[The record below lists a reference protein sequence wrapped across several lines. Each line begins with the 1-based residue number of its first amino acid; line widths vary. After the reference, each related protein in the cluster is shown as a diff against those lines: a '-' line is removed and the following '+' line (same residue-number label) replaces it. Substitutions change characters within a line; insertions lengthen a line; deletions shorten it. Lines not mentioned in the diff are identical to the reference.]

1 MRASVMLCAALG
13 GFLFGYDT
21 GVINAALFQM
31 KDHFGF
37 SEHSWQYALIV
48 AIAIAGAF
56 VGAFIS
62 GFISAAFGRR
72 PCIAVAD
79 ALFVI
84 GSVLMGAAP
93 NVEVVLVSRVIVGL
107 AIGISSATIPVYLAE
122 VTSPK
127 HRGATIVLNNLFLTG
142 GQFVAAGF
150 TAIMVVFTS
159 KNIGWRVAIGIG
171 ALPAV
176 VQAFCLLFFL
186 PESPRWLLSKG
197 HADRAKAVADKFEVD
212 LCEFQ
217 EGDELPSVRID
228 YRPLMAR
235 DMRFRVV
242 LSSGLQIIQQ
252 FSGINTIMYYSSVIL
267 YDAGFRDAIMPVVLS
282 IPLAFMN
289 ALFTAVAIFTVD
301 RFGRRRMLLI
311 SVFGCLVL
319 LVVIAIIGFFIGTRI
334 SYSVG
339 GGLFLALLAVFLAL
353 YAPGIG
359 CIPWV
364 IMGEI
369 FPTHLR
375 TSAASVATMANWGA
389 NVLVSQVFPI
399 LMGAIGV
406 GGTFTIISGL
416 MALGCIFVYFFAVE
430 TKGLTLEQIDN
441 MFRKR
446 AGLPPR
452 FHEEGESG
460 ESGAG
465 YREDGDL
472 GRLATEDVCDLSS
485 LGNRVVS
492 FAKAEDAF
500 TEVAM
505 PDRHAVS
512 NKFEERA
519 TSSSSD
525 PQSLENQDEVRQ
537 AAIKA
542 APHEPK

>member
-1 MRASVMLCAALG
+1 MRTSVMLCAALG

-21 GVINAALFQM
+21 SVINAALFQM

-37 SEHSWQYALIV
+37 NEHSWEYALIV

-79 ALFVI
+79 GLFIV
-84 GSVLMGAAP
+84 GSVLMAAAP
-93 NVEVVLVSRVIVGL
+93 NVAAVLVARVIVGL

-142 GQFVAAGF
+142 AQFVAAGF

-159 KNIGWRVAIGIG
+159 ENVGWRVAIGVG
-171 ALPAV
+171 AVPAI
-176 VQAFCLLFFL
+176 VQLFCLLFFL
-186 PESPRWLLSKG
+186 PESPRWLLCKG
-197 HADRAKAVADKFEVD
+197 NPDRAKAVANEFEVD
-212 LCEFQ
+212 LYEFQ
-217 EGDELPSVRID
+217 EGDEQPSVSID
-228 YRPLMAR
+228 YRPLLAR

-242 LSSGLQIIQQ
+242 LSCALQIIQQ

-289 ALFTAVAIFTVD
+289 ALFTVVAIFTVD

-311 SVFGCLVL
+311 SVFGCLCL
-319 LVVIAIIGFFIGTRI
+319 LIVIAVIGYFLGNRIPYSIG
-334 SYSVG
+334 G
-339 GGLFLALLAVFLAL
+339 WLFLALLAVFLAF

-364 IMGEI
+364 VMGEI

-375 TSAASVATMANWGA
+375 TSAASVATMSNWAA

-406 GGTFTIISGL
+406 GGTFTIICGL
-416 MALGCIFVYFFAVE
+416 MALGCAFVYFFAVE
-430 TKGLTLEQIDN
+430 TKGLSLEQIDN

-446 AGLPPR
+446 AGMPPR
-452 FHEEGESG
+452 FHDDGRDMEAAARYRDGADLDDVVRSDEEGRDSDSSG
-460 ESGAG
+460 NQMSGLAKEEK
-465 YREDGDL
+465 RDAFDAVAVTERDG
-472 GRLATEDVCDLSS
+472 AEKSS
-485 LGNRVVS
+485 S
-492 FAKAEDAF
+492 KSSAAPKEKAEA
-500 TEVAM
+500 
-505 PDRHAVS
+505 RQQR
-512 NKFEERA
+512 EEM
-519 TSSSSD
+519 
-525 PQSLENQDEVRQ
+525 
-537 AAIKA
+537 
-542 APHEPK
+542 